1 MLRGMHPMSKPTDM
15 KGGDFVPDDTRDG
28 VGCFA
33 SVCAVALP
41 FICAAFASLLC
52 GCAGVGDGAK
62 IVEGTDLTFGVQF
75 PYTEQETMAVVNY
88 LTGFRVGV
96 AENARCRVK
105 YTCAETNDYFG
116 MITTRTAKT
125 IDATVTP
132 TVDPDEEEET
142 ESATP
147 EKAAKPGKTAK

>member
-1 MLRGMHPMSKPTDM
+1 MLHGMHPMSKPTDM
-15 KGGDFVPDDTRDG
+15 KGGDFVPDDTRDS

-33 SVCAVALP
+33 SICAVVLP
-41 FICAAFASLLC
+41 FICAAFAASLLC

-105 YTCAETNDYFG
+105 YSCAETNSYFG

-142 ESATP
+142 AEAETP
-147 EKAAKPGKTAK
+147 EKAAK